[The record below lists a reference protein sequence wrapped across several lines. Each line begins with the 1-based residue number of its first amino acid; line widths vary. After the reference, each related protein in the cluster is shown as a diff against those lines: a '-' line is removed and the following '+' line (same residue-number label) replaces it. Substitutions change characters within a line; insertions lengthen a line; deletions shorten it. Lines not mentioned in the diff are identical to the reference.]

1 MRFEQDQLI
10 EDINNVVVQDLNL
23 TQTSEQV
30 NDTIL
35 SQADIEEIISPVR
48 NNASVSSA
56 STPTSILKSNIAI
69 TTSSTAKKTTFVKK
83 KKVTDMK

>member
-1 MRFEQDQLI
+1 MRFEQDQLL

-56 STPTSILKSNIAI
+56 STPTSILKSNIPI